1 MEPRKH
7 RVNAQVRRDALLKA
21 TVEVAAENGIAGV
34 THRAVTEKAGL
45 PLATVSYFF
54 DSITDLAIEALRVFT
69 EADVARQRALAEALR
84 DQHSEPDEIAVAFA
98 EAAAAR
104 MPESLALF
112 EVFLHAARAPE
123 LRAAVAEAITAGRQ
137 VAAEAARAA
146 GAEDPDAAALLALA
160 HGYAFHTI
168 AAPDTVDPGA
178 LRRAFRAQFLGGLLE
193 SGQVDLAVR
202 LATQDR

>member
-1 MEPRKH
+1 VETRKH
-7 RVNAQVRRDALLKA
+7 RANAQVRRDALLKA
-21 TVEVAAENGIAGV
+21 TVEVAAENGMAGV

-54 DSITDLAIEALRVFT
+54 DSITELAIEALKVFT
-69 EADVARQRALAEALR
+69 EADIARQRALAETLR
-84 DQHSEPDEIAVAFA
+84 DQKSEPEEIAAAFA

-137 VAAEAARAA
+137 VAVEAARAA
-146 GAEDPDAAALLALA
+146 GADEPDAAALLALA
-160 HGYAFHTI
+160 HGFAFHTI
-168 AAPDTVDPGA
+168 AAPDTVDPDA
-178 LRRAFRAQFLGGLLE
+178 LRKAFRAQFLGGLME
-193 SGQVDLAVR
+193 SGQTELALR
-202 LATQDR
+202 LATQG